1 MEINNV
7 LATILEA
14 AGALVVIAAAAGVI
28 YKWILPIFRIRS
40 DVDELKRSVERLE
53 MKSSDDYKRQISMKD
68 LLYTIGE
75 AMLVQMHQTNH
86 SDDEQ
91 KKREEIDNA
100 YKKLQA
106 SLIRAGSEDLD

>member
-1 MEINNV
+1 
-7 LATILEA
+7 
-14 AGALVVIAAAAGVI
+14 
-28 YKWILPIFRIRS
+28 
-40 DVDELKRSVERLE
+40 
-53 MKSSDDYKRQISMKD
+53 MKD